1 MADNVFSD
9 KMAGP
14 VNEPPS
20 PATACPKSQSR
31 YASERGA
38 IRRGGSVVGLLRNHQ
53 LSPNLTSQPD
63 GLQNFGSVI

>member
-20 PATACPKSQSR
+20 PATARPKSQNR
-31 YASERGA
+31 YVAEPGA
-38 IRRGGSVVGLLRNHQ
+38 IRRGGFVVGLLRNHK
-53 LSPNLTSQPD
+53 LSSNLTSQPD
-63 GLQNFGSVI
+63 ALQNFGRVI

>member
-20 PATACPKSQSR
+20 PATARPKSHNR
-31 YASERGA
+31 YVWERGA
-38 IRRGGSVVGLLRNHQ
+38 ICRSGFEVGPFTNYQ
-53 LSPNLTSQPD
+53 LFSNLTSQPD
-63 GLQNFGSVI
+63 GLQNFGGVF